1 MRLAKG
7 ASSASGRSG
16 PWPGKRV
23 TGVGMGG
30 LGGCGLGGE
39 NWGVKR
45 QAATPSQWLPA
56 LSRADGGS
64 DRSSVRRGRKVKVLG
79 ILFGDLHH
87 REDGPCWQLVALE
100 ARLGGE
106 LDRFVDEL
114 RRERHIGLYHRVA
127 AVHQRLDHALG
138 TTTAEHQFDVL
149 ALVLVDGLH

>member
-7 ASSASGRSG
+7 ASSASGRSAH
-16 PWPGKRV
+16 WPVKRV
-23 TGVGMGG
+23 TGLVMVR
-30 LGGCGLGGE
+30 LGRCGLGGE
-39 NWGVKR
+39 NWGGKR

-56 LSRADGGS
+56 LIRADGGS
-64 DRSSVRRGRKVKVLG
+64 DRSSVRRVRKVKVLG

-114 RRERHIGLYHRVA
+114 RRERHIGLYHPVA
-127 AVHQRLDHALG
+127 SLHHPPYHSPS
-138 TTTAEHQFDVL
+138 TTTP
-149 ALVLVDGLH
+149 

>member
-16 PWPGKRV
+16 HRPVKRGTGLVMGRLGRGGV
-23 TGVGMGG
+23 TGVVMMCRGR
-30 LGGCGLGGE
+30 CGLGRE

-56 LSRADGGS
+56 LIRADGGS
-64 DRSSVRRGRKVKVLG
+64 DRSSVRRVRKVKVLG

-106 LDRFVDEL
+106 LDRF
-114 RRERHIGLYHRVA
+114 
-127 AVHQRLDHALG
+127 
-138 TTTAEHQFDVL
+138 
-149 ALVLVDGLH
+149 